1 MVTKKQTNTTS
12 EIVLQCIETLKEAH
26 NSPQFIGKSENHYS
40 SQSGIN
46 PKIILI
52 KFKNKIQYQFPM
64 TKEEYSEYK
73 KIEARLW
80 K

>member
-26 NSPQFIGKSENHYS
+26 NSPQFIGKSE
-40 SQSGIN
+40 SGIN